1 MTDLVLPAAVPMETY
16 IDDTVAVLSEV
27 LEDTPADVLGGFD
40 FTAQGVWAFA
50 RPGSPPLKLDQSLD
64 DAGVVDGS
72 LLTLVSVSRTE
83 RYRPLVED
91 VIDAIAVLDESPEFD
106 RTALNRFVGAAI
118 PLLTAPVIGMAMRA
132 WWETGRSLWWP
143 LAIGILGIAVL
154 VGSFVA
160 NRFYQSGHLAECLLV
175 TTYLLI
181 ATAAALAV
189 PLPRGV
195 NSLGAPQVAGAAT
208 AVLFLTLMT
217 RGGPRKR
224 HELASFAVITA
235 IAVIAA
241 AAAFGYGYQDW
252 VPAGGIAFGLFI
264 VTNAA
269 KLTVAVARIA
279 LPPIPVPG
287 ETVDNEELLDPV
299 ATPEATSEETPTWQ
313 AIIASVPASA
323 VRLTE
328 RSKLAKQLLI
338 GYVTSGTL
346 ILAAGAIAVVV
357 RGHFFVHSLVV
368 AGLITTVC
376 GFRSRLYAER
386 WCAWALLAATVAIPT
401 GLTAKLIIWYLH
413 YAWLLLSVYLTVA
426 LVALVVVGS
435 MAHVRRVS
443 PVVKRTLELIDG
455 AMIAA
460 IIPMLLWITGVY
472 DTVRN
477 IRFRAGSADWRFL
490 TEHRGHGA
498 GLHTFGAR
506 QIAAIERVARPVKF
520 ARWGTRIGDPAMAE
534 PLAVDPTGLSAAA
547 AKLAGLVFP
556 QPPAPIAVSGTD
568 SVVAAINETMPSIES
583 LVSDGLPGVKAA
595 LTRTAS
601 NMNAAADV
609 YAKTDQSLGTSLSQ
623 YAFGSSGEGLAGVA
637 SVGGQPS
644 QATQLLSTPV
654 SQVTTQ
660 LGETAAELAPR
671 VVATVPQLVQLA
683 PHAVQM
689 SQNASP
695 IAQTISQT
703 AQQAAQS
710 AQGGS
715 GPMPAQLASAEKPA
729 TEQAEPVHEVTNDD
743 QGDQGDVQPAEV
755 VAAARDEGAGASPG
769 QQPGGGVPAQAMD
782 TGAGARP
789 AASPLAAPVD
799 PSTPAPSTTTTL

>member
-1 MTDLVLPAAVPMETY
+1 MSAPAVAAGPTAAGATAARPATTRVTILTGRRMTDLVLPAAVPMETY

-224 HELASFAVITA
+224 HELASFAV
-235 IAVIAA
+235 
-241 AAAFGYGYQDW
+241 
-252 VPAGGIAFGLFI
+252 
-264 VTNAA
+264 
-269 KLTVAVARIA
+269 K
-279 LPPIPVPG
+279 
-287 ETVDNEELLDPV
+287 
-299 ATPEATSEETPTWQ
+299 
-313 AIIASVPASA
+313 
-323 VRLTE
+323 
-328 RSKLAKQLLI
+328 
-338 GYVTSGTL
+338 
-346 ILAAGAIAVVV
+346 
-357 RGHFFVHSLVV
+357 
-368 AGLITTVC
+368 
-376 GFRSRLYAER
+376 
-386 WCAWALLAATVAIPT
+386 
-401 GLTAKLIIWYLH
+401 
-413 YAWLLLSVYLTVA
+413 
-426 LVALVVVGS
+426 
-435 MAHVRRVS
+435 
-443 PVVKRTLELIDG
+443 
-455 AMIAA
+455 
-460 IIPMLLWITGVY
+460 
-472 DTVRN
+472 
-477 IRFRAGSADWRFL
+477 
-490 TEHRGHGA
+490 
-498 GLHTFGAR
+498 
-506 QIAAIERVARPVKF
+506 
-520 ARWGTRIGDPAMAE
+520 
-534 PLAVDPTGLSAAA
+534 
-547 AKLAGLVFP
+547 
-556 QPPAPIAVSGTD
+556 
-568 SVVAAINETMPSIES
+568 
-583 LVSDGLPGVKAA
+583 
-595 LTRTAS
+595 
-601 NMNAAADV
+601 
-609 YAKTDQSLGTSLSQ
+609 
-623 YAFGSSGEGLAGVA
+623 
-637 SVGGQPS
+637 
-644 QATQLLSTPV
+644 
-654 SQVTTQ
+654 
-660 LGETAAELAPR
+660 
-671 VVATVPQLVQLA
+671 
-683 PHAVQM
+683 
-689 SQNASP
+689 
-695 IAQTISQT
+695 
-703 AQQAAQS
+703 AAQS

>member
-1 MTDLVLPAAVPMETY
+1 
-16 IDDTVAVLSEV
+16 
-27 LEDTPADVLGGFD
+27 
-40 FTAQGVWAFA
+40 
-50 RPGSPPLKLDQSLD
+50 
-64 DAGVVDGS
+64 
-72 LLTLVSVSRTE
+72 
-83 RYRPLVED
+83 
-91 VIDAIAVLDESPEFD
+91 
-106 RTALNRFVGAAI
+106 
-118 PLLTAPVIGMAMRA
+118 
-132 WWETGRSLWWP
+132 
-143 LAIGILGIAVL
+143 
-154 VGSFVA
+154 
-160 NRFYQSGHLAECLLV
+160 
-175 TTYLLI
+175 
-181 ATAAALAV
+181 
-189 PLPRGV
+189 
-195 NSLGAPQVAGAAT
+195 
-208 AVLFLTLMT
+208 
-217 RGGPRKR
+217 
-224 HELASFAVITA
+224 
-235 IAVIAA
+235 
-241 AAAFGYGYQDW
+241 
-252 VPAGGIAFGLFI
+252 
-264 VTNAA
+264 
-269 KLTVAVARIA
+269 
-279 LPPIPVPG
+279 
-287 ETVDNEELLDPV
+287 
-299 ATPEATSEETPTWQ
+299 
-313 AIIASVPASA
+313 
-323 VRLTE
+323 
-328 RSKLAKQLLI
+328 
-338 GYVTSGTL
+338 
-346 ILAAGAIAVVV
+346 
-357 RGHFFVHSLVV
+357 
-368 AGLITTVC
+368 
-376 GFRSRLYAER
+376 
-386 WCAWALLAATVAIPT
+386 
-401 GLTAKLIIWYLH
+401 
-413 YAWLLLSVYLTVA
+413 
-426 LVALVVVGS
+426 
-435 MAHVRRVS
+435 
-443 PVVKRTLELIDG
+443 
-455 AMIAA
+455 
-460 IIPMLLWITGVY
+460 
-472 DTVRN
+472 
-477 IRFRAGSADWRFL
+477 
-490 TEHRGHGA
+490 
-498 GLHTFGAR
+498 
-506 QIAAIERVARPVKF
+506 
-520 ARWGTRIGDPAMAE
+520 MAE

-789 AASPLAAPVD
+789 AASPLAAPSIRRLRH
-799 PSTPAPSTTTTL
+799 PQQPQRCRPGLPAAPSRTQRLLLSWPRQHAAARARSSNPVTYCQYSQSATATRWTAASVAVCAWCRAISCEWAA